1 MKVSFFNDILD
12 CKWFFLRTFAGM
24 IEQIIISMPMFV
36 CGVLA
41 LELVFSLGKL
51 YEVSKLWLLIW
62 AATATVLYAC
72 HFVYFRHLT
81 SLLPLTDIVYV
92 VCNMA
97 VYPEYLVYLY
107 LLTDERKPST
117 KLRLTAIAYILLAVL
132 SSGAVIALYAMMSA
146 DELQQFFT
154 HYLYYADRSLLAG
167 LPWFQA
173 VAHDVCKV
181 IFALGVLIAVIIGG
195 RRLKRYNLMVDQLY
209 ADTEDRSLRGLT
221 TLLVWFLVTAALS
234 LLVNALGRQCFLPDG
249 QWGFVW
255 LALTSVVFSVMLC
268 GIGVMGLQRRFSV
281 ADITVETTPAEQLPA
296 RNVRLQ
302 SVAEE
307 FVSLMD
313 RDQLYLQPDLRLDAV
328 VKMMNTNRTYLLQ
341 ALSGQLG
348 VTFTEYV
355 NRRRIEHACRLL
367 ERQPG
372 MRRLDVAA
380 ACGYGSLV
388 TFYRNYKK
396 YAINKP
402 I

>member
-1 MKVSFFNDILD
+1 
-12 CKWFFLRTFAGM
+12 M
-24 IEQIIISMPMFV
+24 IEQIVTSMPMFV

-107 LLTDERKPST
+107 LLTDERKPSS

-132 SSGAVIALYAMMSA
+132 SSGSVIALYAMMSA

-154 HYLYYADRSLLAG
+154 HYLYHADRSLLTG
-167 LPWFQA
+167 LPWLQA

-234 LLVNALGRQCFLPDG
+234 LLANALGRQCFVPDG

-341 ALSGQLG
+341 AIRQCEGVSFSEYINRQRIAYAERLKAEYPEMHAEELAQRSGFSS
-348 VTFTEYV
+348 VSAYYM
-355 NRRRIEHACRLL
+355 NRRRYAHHSE
-367 ERQPG
+367 
-372 MRRLDVAA
+372 
-380 ACGYGSLV
+380 
-388 TFYRNYKK
+388 KK
-396 YAINKP
+396 
-402 I
+402 